1 MLSQGICS
9 ACRGKGEKPVGKCN
23 GCQGRGVLPEEKTL
37 EITIE
42 AGMMAGNTV
51 VFSGMCSD
59 SQGYTEPGDVT
70 VVLREAEEEGDAR
83 NWIREANRLKTSI
96 KINLTDALLGTKKLL
111 YGHPGFPNGV
121 PIEIPPGVQNMW
133 SGTMPGLGMPIRG
146 TPKFG
151 EAYVSVIVVPTLEE
165 LVALKQQ
172 MQLLKSMFPQQP
184 LCPETSE
191 TVRVGKWAAL

>member
-1 MLSQGICS
+1 MLSQGPCGG
-9 ACRGKGEKPVGKCN
+9 CRGKGEKLVGKCA

-37 EITIE
+37 EIKIE
-42 AGMMAGNTV
+42 PGMMAGNTI

-83 NWIREANRLKTSI
+83 NWVREGNRLKTSTS
-96 KINLTDALLGTKKLL
+96 INLTEALLGTKKLL
-111 YGHPGFPNGV
+111 RGHPGFPNGV
-121 PIEIPPGVQNMW
+121 PIEIPAGVQNMW
-133 SGTMPGLGMPIRG
+133 SGTMPGLGMPVRG

-151 EAYVSVIVVPTLEE
+151 EAYVSVLVIPTPEE

-172 MQLLKSMFPQQP
+172 GPLLKSMLPQQP
-184 LCPETSE
+184 PLPESSE
-191 TVRVGKWAAL
+191 SVRVGKWAAL